1 MVEIL
6 SIWLLVVVETVVPVF
21 TQTMVV
27 VVAETVLLQ
36 QREL

>member
-6 SIWLLVVVETVVPVF
+6 SIWLLVVVETVVQVF

-27 VVAETVLLQ
+27 VVAETGLLQ